1 MLGIKKLGIKEHAE
15 TSRTKNTLVVYVPEY
30 VICMCVVC
38 IIYIM
43 IVEEEEKDQDD
54 VLFEEEACKFN
65 VCYDFL

>member
-15 TSRTKNTLVVYVPEY
+15 TSRTKITLVVYVPEY

>member
-1 MLGIKKLGIKEHAE
+1 
-15 TSRTKNTLVVYVPEY
+15 
-30 VICMCVVC
+30 
-38 IIYIM
+38 M